1 MMQARC
7 SVIRRGCKASGERA
21 RGQEFDRVVVDMLRR
36 LRVYCAAVL
45 VCLCMQGT
53 AQADARTDF
62 LVKMLATSSQFR
74 VRAQAALA
82 LASSPGDD
90 KVAAALVKALRGDD
104 HPAVRAASASAL
116 EGAGTQVAT
125 ALRDAL
131 RDEDKTVRA
140 AAKKALEEI
149 ERGSPKSTPIV
160 TPLPGDV
167 SRGAV
172 FYVGVGTPATKAA
185 TLSPVLLRTLREYV
199 AREIVQ
205 ISGVR
210 LAPETETPAAAE
222 KQLKSQK
229 MTGYF
234 LDSSITSLEIKPDG
248 SVRAQVSVIVGTYPG
263 RDMRAMLSGAA
274 TVSGGSA
281 GDSTRIEA
289 VQAAYSGAL
298 RRLPQA
304 MQAGLA
310 RAP

>member
-1 MMQARC
+1 
-7 SVIRRGCKASGERA
+7 
-21 RGQEFDRVVVDMLRR
+21 
-36 LRVYCAAVL
+36 
-45 VCLCMQGT
+45 MQGT
-53 AQADARTDF
+53 ARADARTDF

-82 LASSPGDD
+82 LAANPADD
-90 KVAAALVKALRGDD
+90 KVAAALVKALREDE

-116 EGAGTQVAT
+116 EGAGTHVSA

-140 AAKKALEEI
+140 AAKRALEEI
-149 ERGSPKSTPIV
+149 GKGSPKSAPVV

-172 FYVGVGTPATKAA
+172 FYVGVGVPASKAA
-185 TLSPVLLRTLREYV
+185 TLSPTLLRTLREYL

-210 LAPETETPAAAE
+210 LAPESETTAAAE

-234 LDSSITSLEIKPDG
+234 LDSSITSIETKPDG

>member
-1 MMQARC
+1 
-7 SVIRRGCKASGERA
+7 
-21 RGQEFDRVVVDMLRR
+21 
-36 LRVYCAAVL
+36 
-45 VCLCMQGT
+45 
-53 AQADARTDF
+53 
-62 LVKMLATSSQFR
+62 MLATSSQFR

-82 LASSPGDD
+82 LAASPDD
-90 KVAAALVKALRGDD
+90 SAVAAALVKALRSDE

-116 EGAGTQVAT
+116 EHAGSQVASALRE
-125 ALRDAL
+125 ALRD
-131 RDEDKTVRA
+131 DDKTVRA
-140 AAKKALEEI
+140 AAKRALEEV
-149 ERGSPKSTPIV
+149 ERSTPKSLPVV

-167 SRGAV
+167 SRGSI
-172 FYVGVGTPATKAA
+172 FYVGVGVPAGKTSA
-185 TLSPVLLRTLREYV
+185 LPPSLLRSLREYL
-199 AREIVQ
+199 AREVVQ

-210 LAPETETPAAAE
+210 LAPESESSAAAE
-222 KQLKSQK
+222 KQIKTQK

-234 LDSSITSLEIKPDG
+234 LDSAITSIETKPDG

-274 TVSGGSA
+274 TVSGGGS

>member
-1 MMQARC
+1 M
-7 SVIRRGCKASGERA
+7 
-21 RGQEFDRVVVDMLRR
+21 VVGMLRC
-36 LRVYCAAVL
+36 LRVCCAAFL
-45 VCLCMQGT
+45 MCLCTHGT
-53 AQADARTDF
+53 VHADARTDF
-62 LVKMLATSSQFR
+62 LVRMLGTSSQFR

-82 LASSPGDD
+82 LASSPDD
-90 KVAAALVKALRGDD
+90 SAVAAALVKALRGDE

-116 EGAGTQVAT
+116 EHGGSQVAS
-125 ALRDAL
+125 ALREAL

-140 AAKKALEEI
+140 AAKRALDEV
-149 ERGSPKSTPIV
+149 ERGAPKSMPIV

-167 SRGAV
+167 SRGSI
-172 FYVGVGTPATKAA
+172 FYVGVGVPAGKGSA
-185 TLSPVLLRTLREYV
+185 LSPSLLRTLREYLT
-199 AREIVQ
+199 REVVQ

-210 LAPETETPAAAE
+210 LAPEAESSAAAE
-222 KQLKSQK
+222 KQIKTQK

-234 LDSSITSLEIKPDG
+234 LDSAVTSLETKPDG

-274 TVSGGSA
+274 TVSGGGS

>member
-1 MMQARC
+1 
-7 SVIRRGCKASGERA
+7 
-21 RGQEFDRVVVDMLRR
+21 MLRS
-36 LRVYCAAVL
+36 LRVCCAVVL
-45 VCLCMQGT
+45 VGLCTQGV

-62 LVKMLATSSQFR
+62 LVRMLETSSQFR

-82 LASSPGDD
+82 LAASPEDST
-90 KVAAALVKALRGDD
+90 VSAALVKALRQDE

-116 EGAGTQVAT
+116 EHAGSQVAS

-131 RDEDKTVRA
+131 RDEDKAVRA
-140 AAKKALEEI
+140 AAKRALEEV
-149 ERGSPKSTPIV
+149 ERSAPKSMPVV

-167 SRGAV
+167 SRGSI
-172 FYVGVGTPATKAA
+172 FYVGVGVPAGKGSA
-185 TLSPVLLRTLREYV
+185 LSPTLLRTLREYV
-199 AREIVQ
+199 TREIVQ

-210 LAPETETPAAAE
+210 LAPETESSAAAE
-222 KQLKSQK
+222 KQIKSQK

-234 LDSSITSLEIKPDG
+234 LDSAITSLETKPDG

-274 TVSGGSA
+274 TVSGGGS
-281 GDSTRIEA
+281 GESTRIEA

>member
-1 MMQARC
+1 
-7 SVIRRGCKASGERA
+7 
-21 RGQEFDRVVVDMLRR
+21 MLRC
-36 LRVYCAAVL
+36 LRVLCAAVL
-45 VCLCMQGT
+45 VCLCTHAG
-53 AQADARTDF
+53 AHADARTDF
-62 LVKMLATSSQFR
+62 LVRMLTTSSQFR

-82 LASSPGDD
+82 LASTPEDD
-90 KVAAALVKALRGDD
+90 AVASALVQALRKDE

-116 EGAGTQVAT
+116 EHASPKVAS

-140 AAKKALEEI
+140 AAKRALEEV
-149 ERGSPKSTPIV
+149 ERGAPRSLPIV
-160 TPLPGDV
+160 TPLPGDI
-167 SRGAV
+167 SRGSI
-172 FYVGVGTPATKAA
+172 FYVGVGTPAGKATA
-185 TLSPVLLRTLREYV
+185 LSPSLLRTLREYL
-199 AREIVQ
+199 AREVVQ

-210 LAPETETPAAAE
+210 LAPEQESSAAAE
-222 KQLKSQK
+222 KQLKAQK

-234 LDSSITSLEIKPDG
+234 LDSAITSLETKPDG

-274 TVSGGSA
+274 TVSGGGAS
-281 GDSTRIEA
+281 DSTRIEA

>member
-1 MMQARC
+1 
-7 SVIRRGCKASGERA
+7 
-21 RGQEFDRVVVDMLRR
+21 MLRR
-36 LRVYCAAVL
+36 LRVYCAVVL
-45 VCLCMQGT
+45 VGVCTHGT

-62 LVKMLATSSQFR
+62 LVRMLETSSQFR

-82 LASSPGDD
+82 LAASPDD
-90 KVAAALVKALRGDD
+90 SAVSAALVKALRQDE

-116 EGAGTQVAT
+116 EHAGSQVAS

-140 AAKKALEEI
+140 AAKRALDEV
-149 ERGSPKSTPIV
+149 ERSAPKSMPVV

-167 SRGAV
+167 SRGSI
-172 FYVGVGTPATKAA
+172 FYVGVGVPAGKGSA
-185 TLSPVLLRTLREYV
+185 LSPTLLRTLREYLT
-199 AREIVQ
+199 REVVQ

-210 LAPETETPAAAE
+210 LAPETESSAAAE
-222 KQLKSQK
+222 KQIKSQK

-234 LDSSITSLEIKPDG
+234 LDSSITSLETKPDG

-274 TVSGGSA
+274 TVSGGGS
-281 GDSTRIEA
+281 GESTRIEA

>member
-1 MMQARC
+1 
-7 SVIRRGCKASGERA
+7 
-21 RGQEFDRVVVDMLRR
+21 MLRR
-36 LRVYCAAVL
+36 LRVCCAAVL
-45 VCLCMQGT
+45 VCLCAHGV
-53 AQADARTDF
+53 ALADARTDF

-82 LASSPGDD
+82 LAASPDDD
-90 KVAAALVKALRGDD
+90 KVSAALVKSLREDE

-116 EGAGTQVAT
+116 ERAGTRVAT

-131 RDEDKTVRA
+131 RDQDKTVRA
-140 AAKKALEEI
+140 AAKRALEEI
-149 ERGSPKSTPIV
+149 ERGAPKATAV
-160 TPLPGDV
+160 VAPLPGDLN
-167 SRGAV
+167 RGAI
-172 FYVGVGTPATKAA
+172 FYVGIGLPASKGSS
-185 TLSPVLLRTLREYV
+185 LSPTLLRTLRDYV
-199 AREIVQ
+199 SREVVQ

-210 LAPETETPAAAE
+210 LAPETETSATAE
-222 KQLKSQK
+222 KQIKSQK

-234 LDSSITSLEIKPDG
+234 LDSSVTSLEIKPDG

-274 TVSGGSA
+274 TVSGGGS
-281 GDSTRIEA
+281 GDSTRLEA
-289 VQAAYSGAL
+289 VRAAYTGAL